1 MVGYVPD
8 ARRGG
13 LQADVVVDLSCGLVK
28 DPHPSPRELHLG
40 VAHLVHDL
48 DLVEGLRDKVGDG
61 LVALD
66 HEAHGGELAAAVAEE
81 LVGLEAIV

>member
-1 MVGYVPD
+1 MVVYVPD

-48 DLVEGLRDKVGDG
+48 DLVEGLRDEVGDG
-61 LVALD
+61 LV
-66 HEAHGGELAAAVAEE
+66 
-81 LVGLEAIV
+81 VGLE